1 MPMNRLSQDHVE
13 AASHTLE
20 PSVESFQT
28 PSEVIVV
35 AHLAGVVREEVKLE
49 GGEKSLTIK
58 IVGPANPEQIARMG
72 YYSHE
77 VVKLYGFTHT
87 IQFPTS
93 VDFSKAKATF
103 KNGMLEVRMPKIK

>member
-1 MPMNRLSQDHVE
+1 MNFANLKSREVSDS
-13 AASHTLE
+13 ASGLE
-20 PSVESFQT
+20 PTVESFQT
-28 PSEVIVV
+28 PTEVIVV

-77 VVKLYGFTHT
+77 VVRLYGFTHT
-87 IQFPTS
+87 VQFTTS

-103 KNGMLEVRMPKIK
+103 KNSILEVRMPKI

>member
-1 MPMNRLSQDHVE
+1 MPMNRLSQNHVE
-13 AASHTLE
+13 AAAHSLE

-28 PSEVIVV
+28 PTEVIVV
-35 AHLAGVVREEVKLE
+35 AHLAGVVREEVRLE

-77 VVKLYGFTHT
+77 VVRLYGFSHT
-87 IQFPTS
+87 VNFPS
-93 VDFSKAKATF
+93 AVDFSKAKATF
-103 KNGMLEVRMPKIK
+103 KNGMLEVRMPKK